1 MGFGFSL
8 LAFLIVLTPV
18 VFIHEL
24 GHYWAARR
32 SGVTVEVFSVGFGPE
47 IFGFTDRHNTRWK
60 FSVIP
65 LGGYVKMAGDSNAA
79 SAPSEEAMSI
89 KGSFQSASLKAKAFI
104 VAMGPIFNF
113 ILGIVIITAVYI
125 GYGKVTIPTVVGGV
139 QEGSAAETAGLKI
152 GDRITAVN
160 GRSIS
165 DFGEL
170 KTYIFESPGQ
180 AVMLEI
186 DRDGRVMTFDIKPD
200 VVEDK
205 CMMVSY
211 GRLGV
216 MSMGGEIKQMG
227 PVSALVAASTDSFTM
242 SLAMLRGIGRLASG
256 NANKGEIGGPVKI
269 AEISG
274 RVASQGL
281 ISLAMFV
288 AIISINLGLVN
299 LLPVPSL
306 DGGHLMFFG
315 LEAIMGKPLSLKA
328 QDMIMRLGMALL
340 LTLIVTVTFIDISS
354 LFMAEC

>member
-1 MGFGFSL
+1 MEFGFSI
-8 LAFLIVLTPV
+8 LAFLLVLTPV

-32 SGVTVEVFSVGFGPE
+32 SGVIVEVFSVGFGPE
-47 IFGFTDRHNTRWK
+47 LFGFTDKHQTRWK
-60 FSVIP
+60 FSAIP
-65 LGGYVKMAGDSNAA
+65 LGGYVKMAGDTNAA
-79 SAPSEEAMSI
+79 SAPSKDAMSV
-89 KGSFQSASLKAKAFI
+89 KGSFQAASLKAKAFI

-113 ILGIVIITAVYI
+113 ILGVVIITGVYI
-125 GYGKVTIPTVVGGV
+125 GFGKISTPTIIDGI

-152 GDRITAVN
+152 GDRITGVN
-160 GRSIS
+160 GYSVS
-165 DFGEL
+165 DFSEL
-170 KTYIFESPGQ
+170 KTHIFENPGQ
-180 AVMLEI
+180 PIVIEVN
-186 DRDGRVMTFDIKPD
+186 RDGRNMAFDIIPD

-205 CMMVSY
+205 CMMVAY

-216 MSMGGEIKQMG
+216 VSQRREIKALG
-227 PVSALVAASTDSFTM
+227 PIDALVNAGYDSVTM

-256 NANKGEIGGPVKI
+256 NANQGEIGGPVKI

-288 AIISINLGLVN
+288 AVISINLGLVN

-328 QDMIMRLGMALL
+328 QEMIMRGGMALL
-340 LTLIVTVTFIDISS
+340 LSLIVMVTFFDIASI
-354 LFMAEC
+354 FMAEC